1 MYRAGIREL
10 RNNTGRYASI
20 NYARACNILREISR
34 SYIGLY
40 GPDEFVAGL
49 AEPYFTDFLLIPTGL
64 DELGGDS
71 TLVLSAVLKESVSY
85 RDGVAVLGGKFLSRF
100 NIPKELP
107 VAAAQFGLPPGKV
120 EQLAYCSRMAA
131 KIDSVAIQDG
141 FDLYFHMMVLSM
153 SGVWTI
159 IQQSQNSLTQ
169 TVRRYHWFSG
179 YLRNFVEEPHTGIIS
194 QERKPIVLDMT
205 ARESSGCRKT
215 SVEII
220 KMDLPKLQRLRDYIH
235 LDKQTRL
242 TGEGEKERVEFLMPR
257 GNINWLLLS
266 RLRENPPQD
275 FEKMLAIQ
283 GVGREIVK
291 LLALGSM
298 VYYDISPSFRDPAYL
313 VDELPRYY
321 DEAVVLSRL
330 QQLVDSIRESR
341 LNPEL
346 KRHCL
351 ARLADNFGAS
361 EGVGLAG

>member
-1 MYRAGIREL
+1 
-10 RNNTGRYASI
+10 
-20 NYARACNILREISR
+20 
-34 SYIGLY
+34 
-40 GPDEFVAGL
+40 
-49 AEPYFTDFLLIPTGL
+49 
-64 DELGGDS
+64 
-71 TLVLSAVLKESVSY
+71 
-85 RDGVAVLGGKFLSRF
+85 
-100 NIPKELP
+100 
-107 VAAAQFGLPPGKV
+107 
-120 EQLAYCSRMAA
+120 
-131 KIDSVAIQDG
+131 
-141 FDLYFHMMVLSM
+141 
-153 SGVWTI
+153 
-159 IQQSQNSLTQ
+159 
-169 TVRRYHWFSG
+169 
-179 YLRNFVEEPHTGIIS
+179 
-194 QERKPIVLDMT
+194 
-205 ARESSGCRKT
+205 
-215 SVEII
+215 
-220 KMDLPKLQRLRDYIH
+220 
-235 LDKQTRL
+235 
-242 TGEGEKERVEFLMPR
+242 
-257 GNINWLLLS
+257 NINWLLLS